1 MQAPPERDGVT
12 DCHEYTSLKS
22 IRIHNSSK
30 KYQKRFTMSGARF
43 WHGWAC
49 PSHAS
54 LRSM

>member
-43 WHGWAC
+43 WHGWGK
-49 PSHAS
+49 PSHYYTT
-54 LRSM
+54 